1 MNLLNKNVILTGA
14 SDGMGQALARKL
26 ADQGACLWLVG
37 RNRSALQAL
46 RASLRE
52 PGRHTVFCVTE
63 YSDDEIINL
72 AACFH
77 AGLRLDV
84 LINNADTSRFA
95 LLAQQSFQDIRLQL
109 RVNSEIPLLL
119 TRALIHHFAA
129 GGVILSVGSVL
140 GELGHPGYS
149 VYGATKASMLGFSD
163 ALRRELAPSGLSV
176 IYVAPRRIRTAL
188 HAGAAHAM
196 QQAPG
201 QCCDEPEAVAD
212 HVMTA
217 LLRNQPRSR
226 MGRLERIFIR
236 LNTLFPRLVDYV
248 LQKKMPAIDR
258 LLYSQAKE
266 GFQER

>member
-14 SDGMGQALARKL
+14 SDGTGQVLARKL

-129 GGVILSVGSVL
+129 GGVILNVGSVL

-201 QCCDEPEAVAD
+201 QCCDEPEAAAD